1 VHRLGSV
8 HRLVDSGTSS
18 SLARW
23 CGIAAVVGGVLFAA
37 WGYLHRDERDLFLTK
52 ADAPLFLRLV
62 AVLVPLL
69 FFIALVGICARL
81 AGEMRFLG
89 WIGFFL
95 AFWGCG
101 LGLVHG
107 VVDDDLLY
115 GYFVERGWPGLL
127 LRWLPPLLVGLVLVG
142 TAAAKARVLGC
153 WSPLLLVAGLSGWSY
168 YLTDVSVGTE
178 LRTVHVVF
186 GVLFSSCWIAIGYAL
201 GAGRDLS
208 ERGRQQ

>member
-1 VHRLGSV
+1 MQ
-8 HRLVDSGTSS
+8 RLVDSGTSS

-23 CGIAAVVGGVLFAA
+23 CGIAAVAGGALFAA

-107 VVDDDLLY
+107 VVDDALLY

-127 LRWLPPLLVGLVLVG
+127 LRWLPSLLVGLVLVG
-142 TAAAKARVLGC
+142 TVAAKAKVLGC